1 MRKIIWTFGLIAGA
15 VMSVMMLATV
25 PFMDRIGFDKGQVIG
40 YTTMVLSF
48 LMVYFGIRTY
58 RDKVAGGTVT
68 FGRAFRV
75 GILITIISCVCYV
88 ATWQIIYYKVAPDFI
103 DKYAAHTLD
112 KAKASGASQQELDAQ
127 RRKMD
132 EFKEMYS
139 NPFVNA
145 AITFVEP
152 FPVGLVVTLIC
163 AGILKRK
170 PEEEMDGMT
179 APLGMKVSDSGG
191 R

>member
-103 DKYAAHTLD
+103 DEYAAHMLD
-112 KAKASGASQQELDAQ
+112 KAKASGASEQELDTQ
-127 RRKMD
+127 RRKMA
-132 EFKEMYS
+132 EFKELYR

-145 AITFVEP
+145 AITLVEP

-170 PEEEMDGMT
+170 PEVNMGA
-179 APLGMKVSDSGG
+179 APEPSASLSI
-191 R
+191 